1 MTKKIKENKI
11 SQISDVEHVILRSG
25 IYIGSTE
32 PVHASTFFYNEKSGM
47 FEYKE
52 FDYIPAFCKIINEI
66 IDNSLDEA
74 IRTNFKFG
82 NEIQV
87 TIDDSTVTVKD
98 NGRGVPTDIDP
109 ATGISQLELAFTRA
123 RAGSNFDDS
132 DRSTIGQNGVGSFCT
147 NCFSKSFIVK
157 SVTKKQKGTLTCT
170 DNVSSTKC
178 RITDNDNGKETGTIV
193 EFVPDLKKFKMKKI
207 DATHIN
213 IIYQRLLFLSVS
225 YPEISFKFN
234 KKLIRFKTNKAFL
247 NHFDE
252 HNTFVAGENYLIGV
266 IPNTFDDFISKSFV
280 NGADCINGGNHID
293 YIHSEVVGRLKEKLE
308 RKYPSIK
315 PGDIKNKLTYIITFR
330 DFNNAK
336 FDSQTKEKL
345 ANNVNDV
352 KEYLKDVDWDKLATG
367 IYKNEAIMNPII
379 ESFKIKEELKNRQS
393 LNKISKT
400 KGTFKCEKF
409 FPATEENKYI
419 FISEG
424 DSAAGGLISCLSRK
438 QIGFFATKGV
448 PLNAY
453 EASVAKLT
461 ENEELTNLIKI
472 LNLKLNNEKQ
482 ELNYENIV
490 IASDQDSDGMHIN
503 GLYIGFFMKYCPVI
517 IKQGLLK
524 RFCTPVVVFKDKSGN
539 IKHFF
544 FSIDEYNQ
552 FIKKHDVKGLN
563 IHYYKG
569 LGSWERED
577 LLPLVEKYG
586 LDYFVRTIE
595 YDNTTEKIVD
605 DWLNGKNAEVRRNY
619 LKKNEFSIF
628 GI

>member
-74 IRTNFKFG
+74 IRTNFKYG

-87 TIDDSTVTVKD
+87 TITEDTVTVKD

-170 DNVSSTKC
+170 DNVSTTKC
-178 RITDNDNGKETGTIV
+178 RIVDNEKGKETGTIV

-234 KKLIRFKTNKAFL
+234 KKNIRFKTNKAFL

-352 KEYLKDVDWDKLATG
+352 KEYLKEVDWDKLATG

-379 ESFKIKEELKNRQS
+379 ESFKIKEELKNRQT

-424 DSAAGGLISCLSRK
+424 DCLEENTLI
-438 QIGFFATKGV
+438 
-448 PLNAY
+448 Y
-453 EASVAKLT
+453 
-461 ENEELTNLIKI
+461 
-472 LNLKLNNEKQ
+472 
-482 ELNYENIV
+482 
-490 IASDQDSDGMHIN
+490 
-503 GLYIGFFMKYCPVI
+503 
-517 IKQGLLK
+517 
-524 RFCTPVVVFKDKSGN
+524 
-539 IKHFF
+539 
-544 FSIDEYNQ
+544 
-552 FIKKHDVKGLN
+552 
-563 IHYYKG
+563 
-569 LGSWERED
+569 
-577 LLPLVEKYG
+577 
-586 LDYFVRTIE
+586 
-595 YDNTTEKIVD
+595 NTTENKCIPIKDCNVGDMVLTHNNRFKPITAKNNVVKECVKINIKGNEPIICSKEHRLFVYD
-605 DWLNGKNAEVRRNY
+605 TTTNTFKFKKAKNINIKTDKLVKNIAFKGLVFDTITIEKQNKKEFPYIIKGKVYSFETNATHKFMVFNTETMEFY
-619 LKKNEFSIF
+619 LKNIKQINSEKEMFAFINE
-628 GI
+628 